1 MNIIWKLFICF
12 GLVAAVGLLF
22 PTIALGAYL
31 DPGSGSFFLQL
42 LIATIAG
49 GLLTLKIYW
58 KNIKAFFVNLFQK
71 DKKE

>member
-1 MNIIWKLFICF
+1 MIEHKWILCI
-12 GLVAAVGLLF
+12 GLTFAAGLLF
-22 PTIALGAYL
+22 PTTALGAYL

-58 KNIKAFFVNLFQK
+58 KNIKAFIVNIFQK
-71 DKKE
+71 GKKE